1 MIKTAKQVLAKPFT
15 SNFFFIFLQ
24 GIMIGM
30 ITGLIVGTFRWIID
44 HTMKFLFFIYPLM
57 RQKPIYLIPY
67 VIATLLIVFIL
78 GQVIKPVLNNIT
90 GSGVPQVE
98 AVMLNENKMNWWS
111 ILWRKY
117 VGGLLAICP
126 GLFLGREG
134 PCIQMGAMV
143 GQAFGENLFHADPD
157 DLKRL
162 QGCGIAAGLSAAF
175 SAPLAGVFFLVE
187 EITFNFTPKEVLT
200 ALAAAMSSD
209 LMTLFFFGTQPCLYL
224 PLEKSLPLTSYWFVT
239 IMGVVLGLLAY
250 LYQYCLLSLKPVYSK
265 LTKIPKIYH
274 SIIPLLLVIPI
285 GLWNATLLGGSH
297 DFISSLFEPIFMKNI
312 QMGTLSL
319 MLLPLIWFIVR
330 FIFSMIS
337 YGASVPGGIFMPIL
351 VLGALLGVVF
361 AVIMIHFNIA
371 PKRCYGIIIVTSMCA
386 YFGAIEKAP
395 FTALTLLTE
404 MVGSVEQIFPMLI
417 TTFIAY
423 FVLDLLGGKPI
434 YAALRI
440 QMNYHK
446 LSNLPKVKHADRKS
460 VV

>member
-239 IMGVVLGLLAY
+239 IMGVALGLLAH

-312 QMGTLSL
+312 QTGTLSL

-351 VLGALLGVVF
+351 VLGALLGVIF

-371 PKRCYGIIIVTSMCA
+371 PKRCYGIIIVTSLCA

-404 MVGSVEQIFPMLI
+404 MVGSVEQIFPMLM

-446 LSNLPKVKHADRKS
+446 LSNLPEVKHAEE
-460 VV
+460 

>member
-24 GIMIGM
+24 GSMIGM

-239 IMGVVLGLLAY
+239 IMGVALGLLAH

-312 QMGTLSL
+312 QTGTLSL

-351 VLGALLGVVF
+351 VLGALLGVIF

-446 LSNLPKVKHADRKS
+446 LSNLPEVKHAEE
-460 VV
+460 

>member
-239 IMGVVLGLLAY
+239 IMGVALGLLAH

-312 QMGTLSL
+312 QTRTLSL

-351 VLGALLGVVF
+351 VLGALLGVIF

-446 LSNLPKVKHADRKS
+446 LSNLPEVKHAEE
-460 VV
+460 

>member
-209 LMTLFFFGTQPCLYL
+209 LMTLFFFCSFPCLYL

-239 IMGVVLGLLAY
+239 IMGVALGLLAH

-312 QMGTLSL
+312 QTGTLSL

-351 VLGALLGVVF
+351 VLGALLGVIF

-446 LSNLPKVKHADRKS
+446 LSNLPEVKHAEE
-460 VV
+460 

>member
-239 IMGVVLGLLAY
+239 IMGVALGLLAH
-250 LYQYCLLSLKPVYSK
+250 LYQYCLLSLKSVYSK

-312 QMGTLSL
+312 QTGTLSL

-351 VLGALLGVVF
+351 VLGALLGVIF

-446 LSNLPKVKHADRKS
+446 LSNLPEVKHAEE
-460 VV
+460 

>member
-239 IMGVVLGLLAY
+239 IMGVVLGLLAH

-312 QMGTLSL
+312 QTGTLSL

-446 LSNLPKVKHADRKS
+446 LSNLPEVKHAEE
-460 VV
+460 

>member
-1 MIKTAKQVLAKPFT
+1 M
-15 SNFFFIFLQ
+15 Q
-24 GIMIGM
+24 GIIIGL

-57 RQKPIYLIPY
+57 RQKPIYLVPY
-67 VIATLLIVFIL
+67 LLGSMIICLIL
-78 GQVIKPVLNNIT
+78 AQVIKPVLNNIT

-98 AVMLNENKMNWWS
+98 AIMLDENKMNWWS
-111 ILWRKY
+111 ILWRKF

-143 GQAFGENLFHADPD
+143 GQAFGQNLFHADD
-157 DLKRL
+157 EDLKRL

-187 EITFNFTPKEVLT
+187 EITFSFDPKECLT
-200 ALAAAMSSD
+200 ALAAAMTSD
-209 LMTLFFFGTQPCLYL
+209 LMTLCFFGTTPCLYL
-224 PLEKSLPLTSYWFVT
+224 PLDRSLPLTSYWFV
-239 IMGVVLGLLAY
+239 ILMGGLLGLLAY
-250 LYQYCLLSLKPVYSK
+250 FYQYCLLSLKPIYSK
-265 LTKIPKIYH
+265 LTIIPKIYH
-274 SIIPLLLVIPI
+274 SIIPLILVIPI
-285 GLWNATLLGGSH
+285 GLWNAKLLGGSH
-297 DFISSLFEPIFMKNI
+297 DFISGLFEPTFMKNI
-312 QMGTLSL
+312 QTGMLSL
-319 MLLPLIWFIVR
+319 TLLPLIWFIVR

-351 VLGALLGVVF
+351 VLGALLGVIF
-361 AVIMIHFNIA
+361 AVIMIHSGIA

-404 MVGSVEQIFPMLI
+404 MVGSVEQIFPMLVA
-417 TTFIAY
+417 TFIAY

-434 YAALRI
+434 YEALRI
-440 QMNYHK
+440 QMDFQK
-446 LSNLPKVKHADRKS
+446 LYAPKR
-460 VV
+460 

>member
-239 IMGVVLGLLAY
+239 IMGMVLGLLAY

-446 LSNLPKVKHADRKS
+446 LSNLPKVKHAEK
-460 VV
+460 

>member
-78 GQVIKPVLNNIT
+78 GQVIKPVLNIT

-239 IMGVVLGLLAY
+239 IMGVALGLLAH

-312 QMGTLSL
+312 QTGTLSL

-351 VLGALLGVVF
+351 VLGALLGVIF

-446 LSNLPKVKHADRKS
+446 LSNLPEVKHAEE
-460 VV
+460 

>member
-30 ITGLIVGTFRWIID
+30 IMGLIVGTFRWIID

-209 LMTLFFFGTQPCLYL
+209 LMTLFFFCSFPCLYL

-239 IMGVVLGLLAY
+239 IMGVALGLLAH

-312 QMGTLSL
+312 QTGTLSL

-351 VLGALLGVVF
+351 VLGALLGVIF

-446 LSNLPKVKHADRKS
+446 LSNLPEVKHAEE
-460 VV
+460 

>member
-162 QGCGIAAGLSAAF
+162 QGCGIAAF

-446 LSNLPKVKHADRKS
+446 LSNLPKVKHAEE
-460 VV
+460 

>member
-239 IMGVVLGLLAY
+239 IMGVALGLLAH

-285 GLWNATLLGGSH
+285 GLWNATLLGGYH

-312 QMGTLSL
+312 QTGTLSL

-351 VLGALLGVVF
+351 VLGALLGVIF

-446 LSNLPKVKHADRKS
+446 LSNLPEVKHAEE
-460 VV
+460 

>member
-24 GIMIGM
+24 GIIIGL

-239 IMGVVLGLLAY
+239 IMGVALGLLAH

-312 QMGTLSL
+312 QTGTLSL

-351 VLGALLGVVF
+351 VLGALLGVIF

-446 LSNLPKVKHADRKS
+446 LSNLPEVKHAEE
-460 VV
+460 

>member
-239 IMGVVLGLLAY
+239 IMGVALGLLAH

-312 QMGTLSL
+312 QTGMLSL
-319 MLLPLIWFIVR
+319 TLLPLIWFIVR

-351 VLGALLGVVF
+351 VLGALLGVIF

-446 LSNLPKVKHADRKS
+446 LSNLPEVKHAEE
-460 VV
+460 

>member
-239 IMGVVLGLLAY
+239 IMGVALGLLAH

-312 QMGTLSL
+312 QTGTLSL

-351 VLGALLGVVF
+351 VLGALLGVIF

-386 YFGAIEKAP
+386 LWCNRK
-395 FTALTLLTE
+395 
-404 MVGSVEQIFPMLI
+404 GSFYSFNAFNRNGWV
-417 TTFIAY
+417 
-423 FVLDLLGGKPI
+423 
-434 YAALRI
+434 
-440 QMNYHK
+440 
-446 LSNLPKVKHADRKS
+446 S
-460 VV
+460 

>member
-239 IMGVVLGLLAY
+239 IMGVALGLLAH

-312 QMGTLSL
+312 QTGTLSL

-351 VLGALLGVVF
+351 VLGALLGVIF

-386 YFGAIEKAP
+386 YFGVIEKAP

-446 LSNLPKVKHADRKS
+446 LSNLPEVKHAEE
-460 VV
+460 

>member
-440 QMNYHK
+440 QMKYHK
-446 LSNLPKVKHADRKS
+446 LSNLPKVKHAEE
-460 VV
+460 

>member
-239 IMGVVLGLLAY
+239 IMGVALGLLAH

-312 QMGTLSL
+312 QTGTLSL

-351 VLGALLGVVF
+351 VLGALLGVIF

-446 LSNLPKVKHADRKS
+446 LSNLPEVKHAEE
-460 VV
+460 

>member
-274 SIIPLLLVIPI
+274 SIISLLLVIPI

-446 LSNLPKVKHADRKS
+446 LSNLPKVKHAEE
-460 VV
+460 

>member
-239 IMGVVLGLLAY
+239 IMGVALGLLAH

-312 QMGTLSL
+312 QTGTLSL

-446 LSNLPKVKHADRKS
+446 LSNLPKVKHAEE
-460 VV
+460 

>member
-143 GQAFGENLFHADPD
+143 GQAFGDNLFHADPD

-239 IMGVVLGLLAY
+239 IMGVALGLLAH

-312 QMGTLSL
+312 QTGTLSL

-351 VLGALLGVVF
+351 VLGALLGVIF

-446 LSNLPKVKHADRKS
+446 LSNLPEVKHAEE
-460 VV
+460 

>member
-162 QGCGIAAGLSAAF
+162 QGCSIAAGLSAAF

-200 ALAAAMSSD
+200 ALAAAISSD

-239 IMGVVLGLLAY
+239 IMGVALGLLAH

-312 QMGTLSL
+312 QTGTLSL

-351 VLGALLGVVF
+351 VLGALLGVIF

-446 LSNLPKVKHADRKS
+446 LSNLPEVKHAEE
-460 VV
+460 

>member
-239 IMGVVLGLLAY
+239 IMGVALGLLAH

-312 QMGTLSL
+312 QTGTLSL

-337 YGASVPGGIFMPIL
+337 SGASVPGGIFMPIL
-351 VLGALLGVVF
+351 VLGALLGVIF

-446 LSNLPKVKHADRKS
+446 LSNLPEVKHAEE
-460 VV
+460 

>member
-1 MIKTAKQVLAKPFT
+1 M
-15 SNFFFIFLQ
+15 
-24 GIMIGM
+24 
-30 ITGLIVGTFRWIID
+30 
-44 HTMKFLFFIYPLM
+44 
-57 RQKPIYLIPY
+57 
-67 VIATLLIVFIL
+67 
-78 GQVIKPVLNNIT
+78 LNNIT

-446 LSNLPKVKHADRKS
+446 LSNLPKVKHAEE
-460 VV
+460 

>member
-200 ALAAAMSSD
+200 TLAAAMSSD

-239 IMGVVLGLLAY
+239 IMGVALGLLAH

-312 QMGTLSL
+312 QTGTLSL

-351 VLGALLGVVF
+351 VLGALLGVIF

-446 LSNLPKVKHADRKS
+446 LSNLPEVKHAEE
-460 VV
+460 

>member
-239 IMGVVLGLLAY
+239 IMGVALGLLAH

-312 QMGTLSL
+312 QTGTLSL

-351 VLGALLGVVF
+351 VLGALLGVIF

-395 FTALTLLTE
+395 FTALTLLT
-404 MVGSVEQIFPMLI
+404 
-417 TTFIAY
+417 
-423 FVLDLLGGKPI
+423 
-434 YAALRI
+434 
-440 QMNYHK
+440 
-446 LSNLPKVKHADRKS
+446 
-460 VV
+460 

>member
-1 MIKTAKQVLAKPFT
+1 
-15 SNFFFIFLQ
+15 
-24 GIMIGM
+24 
-30 ITGLIVGTFRWIID
+30 
-44 HTMKFLFFIYPLM
+44 M
-57 RQKPIYLIPY
+57 RQKPIYLVPY
-67 VIATLLIVFIL
+67 IIATLSIVLIL
-78 GQVIKPVLNNIT
+78 GKIIKPVLSNIT

-98 AVMLNENKMNWWS
+98 AVMLNE
-111 ILWRKY
+111 
-117 VGGLLAICP
+117 
-126 GLFLGREG
+126 
-134 PCIQMGAMV
+134 
-143 GQAFGENLFHADPD
+143 ADPD

-209 LMTLFFFGTQPCLYL
+209 LMTLCFFGTQPCLYL
-224 PLEKSLPLTSYWFVT
+224 PLDKSLPLTSYWFVA
-239 IMGVVLGLLAY
+239 IIGVVLGLLAY
-250 LYQYCLLSLKPVYSK
+250 LYQYCLLSLKPVYAK
-265 LTKIPKIYH
+265 ITKIPAIYH
-274 SIIPLLLVIPI
+274 SVIPLLLVIPI
-285 GLWNATLLGGSH
+285 GLWNANLLGGSH
-297 DFISSLFEPIFMKNI
+297 DFISSLFDPIFMKSI
-312 QMGTLSL
+312 QTGTLSL
-319 MLLPLIWFIVR
+319 ILLPLVWFVVR
-330 FIFSMIS
+330 FVFSMIS

-361 AVIMIHFNIA
+361 AVMIHFNIV

-446 LSNLPKVKHADRKS
+446 LSNLPKVKHAEE
-460 VV
+460 

>member
-162 QGCGIAAGLSAAF
+162 QGCGITAGLSAAF

-239 IMGVVLGLLAY
+239 IMGVALGLLAH

-312 QMGTLSL
+312 QTGTLSL

-351 VLGALLGVVF
+351 VLGALLGVIF

-446 LSNLPKVKHADRKS
+446 LSNLPEVKHAEE
-460 VV
+460 

>member
-239 IMGVVLGLLAY
+239 IMGVALGLLAH

-312 QMGTLSL
+312 QTGTLSL

-337 YGASVPGGIFMPIL
+337 YGDSVPGGIFMPIL
-351 VLGALLGVVF
+351 VLGALLGVIF

-446 LSNLPKVKHADRKS
+446 LSNLPEVKHAEE
-460 VV
+460 

>member
-297 DFISSLFEPIFMKNI
+297 DFISSLFDPIFMKNI
-312 QMGTLSL
+312 QTGTLSL
-319 MLLPLIWFIVR
+319 MLLPLIWFVVR

-446 LSNLPKVKHADRKS
+446 LSNLPKVKHAEE
-460 VV
+460 